1 MTYTGVL
8 ATILTGIE
16 PAVALS
22 LSCVPF
28 LRPLIKG
35 RSMDT
40 TANTSG
46 DNSDLRTF
54 GASSNSRKT
63 NRSDFKELDSHNDNS
78 SEVQLHP
85 MDPMG
90 NKGVSS
96 AEVGHDDLDR
106 GQTPAVGDGGEFI
119 VVKNSWHVVSGK

>member
-1 MTYTGVL
+1 MTYSGVL
-8 ATILTGIE
+8 ATVLTGIE

-35 RSMDT
+35 RNPDST
-40 TANTSG
+40 TNTSG
-46 DNSDLRTF
+46 NNSDLRTF
-54 GASSNSRKT
+54 GAHSLSRKS
-63 NRSDFKELDSHNDNS
+63 NRTDFKELDSHNDNS

-85 MDPMG
+85 IDPMG

-96 AEVGHDDLDR
+96 AEVGHDDDL
-106 GQTPAVGDGGEFI
+106 QTTPVGDGGEFI
-119 VVKNSWHVVSGK
+119 TVKKAWHVDSGHN